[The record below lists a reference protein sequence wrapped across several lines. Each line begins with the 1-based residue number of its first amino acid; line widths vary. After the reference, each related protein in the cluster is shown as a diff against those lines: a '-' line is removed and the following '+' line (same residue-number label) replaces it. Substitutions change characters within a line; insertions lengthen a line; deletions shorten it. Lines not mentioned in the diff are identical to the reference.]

1 MTDAE
6 ILDIARHYLPGEWT
20 RADLQRVL
28 RDHAQ
33 LDVKNTKAG
42 EIIKGWK
49 TAGHAYDKDPR
60 RYTYA
65 WTDEPDS
72 VSRTA
77 QTDGQMPPHA
87 PARARE
93 EPAVSLRDAAIGFRV
108 LAVVALAL
116 VVLLP
121 LGAALLN
128 WRPAVVEHPANVP
141 DISPTF
147 PATSTPEPRTIPAY
161 WAPGGAYAGDVALP
175 QPGDVVAHWGASW
188 VNVGTP
194 EAPRWVRAGDWLG
207 VDFAQVPDLA
217 PTPTAR
223 VQVVYQQVP
232 VHIAPPAPAPVPT
245 AAPQPTPAP
254 QPADVVQVSEEPR
267 ILEPGGSY
275 LVCHPT
281 EGCACSAISGPYKN
295 DWRVVLSDISRETC
309 EREAGW

>member
-1 MTDAE
+1 MTDDQRLA
-6 ILDIARHYLPGEWT
+6 IARRELDGEWR

-28 RDHAQ
+28 NIKQ
-33 LDVKNTKAG
+33 TKAG
-42 EIIKGWK
+42 NLIREWEI
-49 TAGHAYDKDPR
+49 AGHIVVQYSG
-60 RYTYA
+60 TTQVCA
-65 WTDEPDS
+65 WATEEP

-77 QTDGQMPPHA
+77 QTDGQMPPSVHA
-87 PARARE
+87 NARE
-93 EPAVSLRDAAIGFRV
+93 DAAVSLRDAAIGFRV
-108 LAVVALAL
+108 LAVVVIAL
-116 VVLLP
+116 VVMAP
-121 LGAALLN
+121 LGAALPN

-141 DISPTF
+141 DISPTY

-175 QPGDVVAHWGASW
+175 EPGDVVAHWGASW

-223 VQVVYQQVP
+223 VQVVYEQVP
-232 VHIAPPAPAPVPT
+232 VRLPAPVPAPT
-245 AAPQPTPAP
+245 AAPQPTPVP
-254 QPADVVQVSEEPR
+254 QPADVVQVSEPR
-267 ILEPGGSY
+267 PIEPGGSY
-275 LVCHPT
+275 LVCHPQ
-281 EGCACSAISGPYKN
+281 EGCVCSTVPGPYEN

>member
-93 EPAVSLRDAAIGFRV
+93 EPAVSLRDAAISFRV
-108 LAVVALAL
+108 LAFVVIAL
-116 VVLLP
+116 VVMAP

-141 DISPTF
+141 DISPTY

-223 VQVVYQQVP
+223 VQVVYEQVP
-232 VHIAPPAPAPVPT
+232 VRLPAPVPVPT

-254 QPADVVQVSEEPR
+254 QPADAVQVSEPR
-267 ILEPGGSY
+267 SIEPGGSY
-275 LVCHPT
+275 LVCHPQ
-281 EGCACSAISGPYKN
+281 EGCVCNTVPGPYKN